1 MMGSR
6 CCHMCNDEA
15 RKVLTGTDLL
25 KTIYFIVCKNCGNK
39 RCPKATDHRLQC
51 TNSNASGQAGS
62 LYRLNDSVLAKAG
75 KRLID

>member
-15 RKVLTGTDLL
+15 RKVLTGMDLL
-25 KTIYFIVCKNCGNK
+25 KTIYFIVCKKCGNK

-51 TNSNASGQAGS
+51 TGSNASGQAGS
-62 LYRLNDSVLAKAG
+62 LYKQGDAFLA
-75 KRLID
+75 RML